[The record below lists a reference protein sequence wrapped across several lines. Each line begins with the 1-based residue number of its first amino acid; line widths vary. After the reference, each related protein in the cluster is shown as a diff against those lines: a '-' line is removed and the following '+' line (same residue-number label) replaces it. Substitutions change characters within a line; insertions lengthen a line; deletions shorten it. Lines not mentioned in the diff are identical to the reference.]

1 MQQVDTVHITI
12 YANAVGWL
20 FREAKLEKKNKKN
33 YFTVKI
39 TAFNKKIYNI
49 TFPSESSIVLDSYSS
64 DSYEQDASNQV
75 DKELQD
81 GQVGPD

>member
-1 MQQVDTVHITI
+1 M
-12 YANAVGWL
+12 
-20 FREAKLEKKNKKN
+20 
-33 YFTVKI
+33 KI
-39 TAFNKKIYNI
+39 TAFNKFFYNI